1 LNAHDLC
8 HDARPMIPRLLL
20 RWLGVS
26 LVTALCLSCTQ
37 EPPAPTQP
45 SPEPPVGELLTLT
58 GTQDGSSLVRYRFSD
73 GSAET
78 FPAPIDPEA
87 VNRATITGATTPD
100 GSFFLAVNGGV
111 AQVYRLAAGSQDP
124 VALGPPLPVH
134 QKEPMLAIGDTAAVV
149 ADCKAVHVLAM
160 PDARRWTTVGRG
172 CWAAVSLDGGAL
184 VTSTDG
190 RTVVQR
196 SATSR
201 RPDEVLFDVRDLV
214 PSLGSVGG
222 PPRLV
227 GTPAWSSAGLAFL
240 VRAGDQLAVFVRN
253 AAGEMTEVLQEQYA
267 NVYRVPHLAWQ
278 PNGSMLAISDDVSP
292 SGAVLRVFD
301 ASAGE
306 LRAVSLAPVG
316 FVGAVWAPDGSS
328 IALLTGGEKLVVV
341 RLDGTWLLRR
351 DTEWKAL
358 LGWSVAG

>member
-1 LNAHDLC
+1 
-8 HDARPMIPRLLL
+8 MIPRLRL

-26 LVTALCLSCTQ
+26 LVTAVCLSCTT

-45 SPEPPVGELLTLT
+45 SPEPPVGELLTVT
-58 GTQDGSSLVRYRFSD
+58 GTQYGSSLIRYRFSD

-87 VNRATITGATTPD
+87 VNRATVTGATTPD
-100 GSFFLAVNGGV
+100 GSLFLAVNGDV
-111 AQVYRLAAGSQDP
+111 AQVYRLVAGSQDP

-134 QKEPMLAIGDTAAVV
+134 QKEPMLAIDDAAAVV
-149 ADCKAVHVLAM
+149 ADCDAVHVLAM
-160 PDARRWTTVGRG
+160 PDARRWTTVGPG
-172 CWAAVSLDGGAL
+172 CWAAASPDGGAF
-184 VTSTDG
+184 VTSPDG
-190 RTVVQR
+190 RTVLQR

-201 RPDEVLFDVRDLV
+201 GPDDLLFDVRDLV
-214 PSLGSVGG
+214 PSLGRVGG
-222 PPRLV
+222 RPKLV
-227 GTPAWSSAGLAFL
+227 GTPTWSPTGLAFL

-253 AAGEMTEVLQEQYA
+253 AAGEMIEVLQEQYA

-301 ASAGE
+301 ATTGE

-316 FVGAVWAPDGSS
+316 FVGTAWAPDGSS

-341 RLDGTWLLRR
+341 HLDGTWLLRR
-351 DTEWKAL
+351 DTDWKAL